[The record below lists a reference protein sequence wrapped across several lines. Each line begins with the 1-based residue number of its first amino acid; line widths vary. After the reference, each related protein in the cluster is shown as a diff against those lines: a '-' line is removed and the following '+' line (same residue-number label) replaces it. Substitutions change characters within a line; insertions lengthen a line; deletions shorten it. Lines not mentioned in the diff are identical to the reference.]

1 MRAVTQL
8 PLKSSHQTESERHFP
23 RGATQLFRSRDGQP
37 RAVVLLLKS
46 VCCAITAKPH
56 AAGALK
62 LKPLVLIP
70 CTDRKRIRPPETL
83 LARNLPN
90 GSAVEVAAEWEAR
103 LSPQCC
109 HADHSMVYCG
119 RAYQE
124 AATAAKILSSE
135 LVVISAGLGLVRQGH
150 PIPSYSLTVAPSGE
164 DAILRKITEGQSGP
178 GVWWRALRASRT
190 ASFGINDLLREASE
204 VLVLISLSASYAK
217 LIDEELSAVS
227 EEDIGRLRIF
237 GAGINEHLP
246 RRLSSSV
253 MPYDMRLNGPNSPIS
268 GTMSDFSSRAL
279 RHYADCLAS
288 GMIEGASPHDDGAVL
303 SDIMKNW
310 EYREIPVRTRMTDE
324 EVVDFVLDNW
334 SAAGG
339 RSGVSLRLLRDSGHA
354 CEQGRFRDLFKVAK
368 ERRLE
373 GMA

>member
-1 MRAVTQL
+1 M
-8 PLKSSHQTESERHFP
+8 
-23 RGATQLFRSRDGQP
+23 LFRSG
-37 RAVVLLLKS
+37 A
-46 VCCAITAKPH
+46 CAITTKPH

-62 LKPLVLIP
+62 LKLLVLIP
-70 CTDRKRIRPPETL
+70 CADRKRIRPPEML

-90 GSAVEVAAEWEAR
+90 GSAVEVAEEWATR
-103 LSPQCC
+103 LSLQCRQ
-109 HADHSMVYCG
+109 ADHSMVYCG
-119 RAYQE
+119 RAYLE
-124 AATAAKILSSE
+124 AAKAAKILSSE
-135 LVVISAGLGLVRQGH
+135 LVVISAGLGLVRQDH

-164 DAILRKITEGQSGP
+164 DAVLRKITEGQSGP
-178 GVWWRALRASRT
+178 GVWWRALRESRT
-190 ASFGINDLLREASE
+190 ASFGVNDLLRESSD

-217 LIDEELSAVS
+217 LIGEELSAVS
-227 EEDIGRLRIF
+227 DKDVGRLRIF

-253 MPYDMRLNGPNSPIS
+253 MPYDMRLNGPNSPIT

-288 GMIEGASPHDDGAVL
+288 GMIDGASPQNDGAVL
-303 SDIMKNW
+303 SDVMKNW
-310 EYREIPVRTRMTDE
+310 ERPEIPVRMRMTDE
-324 EVVDFVLDNW
+324 KVVDFILDNW
-334 SAAGG
+334 SATGG

-373 GMA
+373 GVE